1 MPTVSRVAKA
11 TIQATNCDGF
21 MSDGNSEAKIKD
33 IIVEQL
39 GVSADQVTREAKM
52 IEDLGADSLDAVE
65 LVMAIEEEFGI
76 EVPDDE
82 AEKLTSVGDIVDY
95 VDKASA

>member
-1 MPTVSRVAKA
+1 MADNTQEKV
-11 TIQATNCDGF
+11 T
-21 MSDGNSEAKIKD
+21 E

-39 GVSADQVTREAKM
+39 GVSADQVKPEAKL

-65 LVMAIEEEFGI
+65 LVMAVEEEFGI
-76 EVPDDE
+76 EIADE
-82 AEKLTSVGDIVDY
+82 DAEKLATVGDIITH

>member
-1 MPTVSRVAKA
+1 MADN
-11 TIQATNCDGF
+11 IQEKVT
-21 MSDGNSEAKIKD
+21 E

-39 GVSADQVTREAKM
+39 GVSADQVKLESKM

-65 LVMAIEEEFGI
+65 LVMAVEEEFGI

-82 AEKLTSVGDIVDY
+82 AEKLISVGDIVSH
-95 VDKASA
+95 VEKAQS